1 MIRLTPAMAFV
12 LALAAGP
19 ALARD
24 CRLADGLLPDPFE
37 GWELFNDVAPEREG
51 ARAEATYSLILE
63 TDREGVVLNPETAE
77 SVSIRIESDPAVV
90 APMVDLFQR
99 GPMPGMLEAGPLG
112 YPVMVGQSMTV
123 AGDFQIIVDG
133 NGPGTDL
140 YFNDILSCAAAA
152 GLEPAAIYGD

>member
-1 MIRLTPAMAFV
+1 MIRLTPAVAFI

-24 CRLADGLLPDPFE
+24 CTSADGLLPDLFE
-37 GWELFNDVAPEREG
+37 GWELFNDAAPKREG

-63 TDREGVVLNPETAE
+63 TDTDGVVLNPEAAE
-77 SVSIRIESDPAVV
+77 SVSIRIESDPALV
-90 APMVDLFQR
+90 APMADLFQR

-133 NGPGTDL
+133 NGSGTDV
-140 YFNDILSCAAAA
+140 YFNDILRCAAAA
-152 GLEPAAIYGD
+152 GLEPAATYGE